1 MYIERSLARRHKGI
15 QFHEFDGYDWQEGEK
30 QQLDSLNYSVAGVFE
45 QYLIHKHIVP
55 SDIDDITLET
65 LINACSQINGDGGH
79 QYITEA
85 FRDDNGVLGYFMLKR
100 GRRIPD

>member
-1 MYIERSLARRHKGI
+1 
-15 QFHEFDGYDWQEGEK
+15 
-30 QQLDSLNYSVAGVFE
+30 VFE